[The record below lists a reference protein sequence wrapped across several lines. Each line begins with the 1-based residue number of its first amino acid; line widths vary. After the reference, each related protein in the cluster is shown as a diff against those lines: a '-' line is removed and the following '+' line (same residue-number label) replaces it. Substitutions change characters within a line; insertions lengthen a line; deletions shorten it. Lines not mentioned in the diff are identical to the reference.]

1 MQSTLSL
8 TLDIT
13 QKKGFFTDTTDYS
26 AISVDVNA
34 LGATGSVAIYFQG
47 DLIGSPLTIDLA
59 GGDTTTSLFDLELDL
74 NGNVANGSYSAVY
87 TVDFAFSNTT
97 ALAAPNQ
104 IVLASIGA
112 NYQGFTV
119 GANIEVSVDLPGG
132 ALITGASNISGN
144 LYVTIDQSVSATLG
158 SLRAINVSQVFSGFS
173 WVYSGC
179 TQTTAGVEFTYDCE
193 FGNSGSW
200 AVSNTTVLAANE
212 FIASQACTINYP
224 SWTNVDP
231 IFNPQVV
238 TTSLPYPTTLSEET
252 PLATGTYSVL
262 LSQQIQQNQASGL
275 IITYSNSITRE
286 FTVTCAGTL
295 CGLVPC
301 IENLRAAH
309 ATELIRN
316 RISKYQ
322 VFVDNVL
329 LYYTEAMNYR
339 ACGEL
344 DSYKSTIALLQAQLD
359 ASGCDCACCDNET
372 YYWVSNNS
380 ANSIIDDL
388 LANFQYRLFSTGM
401 GDPGSA
407 QPDVE
412 FGAIWQNTNTGVLY
426 RCTNDTLAALVWEEY
441 YNPATASSIGA
452 ANGLSVS
459 ATDIVLGGSLNAAT
473 TIDLNTRNL
482 AFSGT
487 SGNLTFSGTTGNV
500 IVSSTIGTAL
510 DVTGTS
516 NAMSVEGTTN
526 ALKVLA
532 TTNTAATLQVD
543 RSTNNDVAKNLVL
556 STTVTGSGV
565 GANGLGSSIE
575 FVAEGSSTSIPFTT
589 SSIESVV
596 TNAAS
601 QRGKLNFNVKA
612 GSLVNTFTLNPD
624 ASVTLPFYG
633 DGSYTGTATRSLSV
647 DTDGNVIETTHIAG
661 ADNGLSLSSGNVVL
675 GGSLDAATTIDL
687 STQDLTF
694 SDGNVLF
701 SGTGTQ
707 KVTLSSTSNALQ
719 VTGGVGAVSIDG
731 TTNAIDATSTTN
743 TAARLTVNTTTNNA
757 AATNLSLRTTVDGG
771 SGDDGV
777 GSSIQFATE
786 SSAGIPVTTAS
797 IESVLVS
804 ATSPVQANLNFKTR
818 SSSSSSLLDRL
829 TLNSDGSATLPSYG
843 DGIITGTATR
853 SLSVDVDGNVIETPV
868 SSGGPLVYVARLNQS
883 GVGSPPVATVIANTT
898 GETMSFNYLGAGI
911 YTCVSTGNPFTTNKT
926 AVFVTYGP
934 TANYTTSVQAFAQ
947 LTNSI
952 TIITA
957 GLGVSGAGPAAYAD
971 DLLVNASFKIEIYP

>member
-97 ALAAPNQ
+97 ALAAPDQ

-158 SLRAINVSQVFSGFS
+158 SLRAVNVSQVFSGFS

-212 FIASQACTINYP
+212 FITSQVCTINYP

-238 TTSLPYPTTLSEET
+238 TTSLPYPTILGEDT

-380 ANSIIDDL
+380 ANSIIDEL
-388 LANFQYRLFSTGM
+388 LANFQYRLFDTGM
-401 GDPGSA
+401 GDPGNTQA
-407 QPDVE
+407 GVE
-412 FGAIWQNTNTGVLY
+412 LGAIWQNTNTGILY
-426 RCTNDTLAALVWEEY
+426 RCTLATPGSLTWALY
-441 YNPATASSIGA
+441 YDPSVVYPTGA
-452 ANGLSVS
+452 DNGLSISGSDV
-459 ATDIVLGGSLNAAT
+459 VLGGSLDGNT
-473 TIDLNTRNL
+473 TIDLNTRR
-482 AFSGT
+482 
-487 SGNLTFSGTTGNV
+487 LTLSGTTGDV
-500 IVSSTIGTAL
+500 EISSTIGTAL
-510 DVTGTS
+510 DVIGTTS
-516 NAMSVEGTTN
+516 ALSVEGTNN
-526 ALKVLA
+526 ALDVLA
-532 TTNTAATLQVD
+532 TTNTAATLQVERATD
-543 RSTNNDVAKNLVL
+543 NDVATNLVL
-556 STTVTGSGV
+556 RTSVSGGV

-575 FVAEGSSTSIPFTT
+575 FRSEGAAATITT

-596 TNAAS
+596 TNAS
-601 QRGKLNFNVKA
+601 TQRGELKFNVKA
-612 GSLVNTFTLNPD
+612 AGPTVANSFTLND
-624 ASVTLPFYG
+624 DLSATLPFYG
-633 DGSYTGTATRSLSV
+633 DGNYTGSL
-647 DTDGNVIETTHIAG
+647 TYY
-661 ADNGLSLSSGNVVL
+661 L
-675 GGSLDAATTIDL
+675 G
-687 STQDLTF
+687 
-694 SDGNVLF
+694 
-701 SGTGTQ
+701 
-707 KVTLSSTSNALQ
+707 
-719 VTGGVGAVSIDG
+719 
-731 TTNAIDATSTTN
+731 
-743 TAARLTVNTTTNNA
+743 
-757 AATNLSLRTTVDGG
+757 
-771 SGDDGV
+771 
-777 GSSIQFATE
+777 
-786 SSAGIPVTTAS
+786 
-797 IESVLVS
+797 
-804 ATSPVQANLNFKTR
+804 
-818 SSSSSSLLDRL
+818 
-829 TLNSDGSATLPSYG
+829 
-843 DGIITGTATR
+843 
-853 SLSVDVDGNVIETPV
+853 VDVDGNVIESNPVTGASNGLSVSGNDIVLGGSLTGNTTIDLNTQNLTLSGTSGNLILSATAGTALDV
-868 SSGGPLVYVARLNQS
+868 SSSVSSALTVDASSNAIVSIATTDVAALLIVNKSSNNTVSKNVILRTTVNGFPGGAAGLGSSIVFQGENNAGTVFDMAEIKTTMTDAATGASKVDFTLKDLSGPSLVPAMTIDSDFSLNLSEYGSGTFTGTAAYSLSVDSSGNVIETAISGNPVKTYV
-883 GVGSPPVATVIANTT
+883 GKITGSIGTVALTEIYNDT
-898 GETMSFNYLGAGI
+898 GATMSISNTNVGEYQISASSA
-911 YTCVSTGNPFTTNKT
+911 VFTSNKT
-926 AVFVTYGP
+926 ASFLTPALSNTALSASSTTTTVTIKVFRNG
-934 TANYTTSVQAFAQ
+934 S
-947 LTNSI
+947 
-952 TIITA
+952 
-957 GLGVSGAGPAAYAD
+957 AD
-971 DLLVNASFKIEIYP
+971 DTAIANSHIKIEIYP

>member
-59 GGDTTTSLFDLELDL
+59 GGDTTTPLFDLELDL

-97 ALAAPNQ
+97 ALAAPDQ

-119 GANIEVSVDLPGG
+119 GAEIEVSVDLPGG
-132 ALITGASNISGN
+132 ALITGASNVSGN

-158 SLRAINVSQVFSGFS
+158 SLRTVNVSQVFSGFS

-212 FIASQACTINYP
+212 FITSQACTINYP

-238 TTSLPYPTTLSEET
+238 TTSLPYPTTLNEET

-275 IITYSNSITRE
+275 VITYSNSITRE

-380 ANSIIDDL
+380 ANSIIDEL

-401 GDPGSA
+401 GDPGNTQA
-407 QPDVE
+407 GVE
-412 FGAIWQNTNTGVLY
+412 LGAIWQNTNTGILY
-426 RCTNDTLAALVWEEY
+426 RCTLATPGSLTWALY
-441 YNPATASSIGA
+441 YDPSVVPLTGA
-452 ANGLSVS
+452 DNGLSVS
-459 ATDIVLGGSLNAAT
+459 GNDAVLGGALDNNT
-473 TIDLNTRNL
+473 TIDLGFRKLEFT
-482 AFSGT
+482 ST
-487 SGNLTFSGTTGNV
+487 SGNLEFAATNGGNMV
-500 IVSSTIGTAL
+500 VSTNTGTAI
-510 DVTGTS
+510 DVTGTTS
-516 NAMSVEGTTN
+516 ALKVEGTVN
-526 ALKVLA
+526 ALDVLA
-532 TTNTAATLQVD
+532 TTSTAGILKVQQAADNTVAVNLALQTSVD
-543 RSTNNDVAKNLVL
+543 SA
-556 STTVTGSGV
+556 V
-565 GANGLGSSIE
+565 GANDLGSSIQ
-575 FVAEGSSTSIPFTT
+575 FASEGST
-589 SSIESVV
+589 SSIVTTGSIQSVL
-596 TNAAS
+596 TNASAPTEGNLKFNTKSAS
-601 QRGKLNFNVKA
+601 GI
-612 GSLVNTFTLNPD
+612 VNSFTLNPD
-624 ASVTLPFYG
+624 GSATLPLYG
-633 DGSYTGTATRSLSV
+633 GGTITGTPEYSLSV
-647 DTDGNVIETTHIAG
+647 DSAGNVIETT
-661 ADNGLSLSSGNVVL
+661 LVPKVY
-675 GGSLDAATTIDL
+675 AAKIT
-687 STQDLTF
+687 
-694 SDGNVLF
+694 
-701 SGTGTQ
+701 
-707 KVTLSSTSNALQ
+707 K
-719 VTGGVGAVSIDG
+719 
-731 TTNAIDATSTTN
+731 
-743 TAARLTVNTTTNNA
+743 
-757 AATNLSLRTTVDGG
+757 
-771 SGDDGV
+771 
-777 GSSIQFATE
+777 
-786 SSAGIPVTTAS
+786 
-797 IESVLVS
+797 
-804 ATSPVQANLNFKTR
+804 TSP
-818 SSSSSSLLDRL
+818 
-829 TLNSDGSATLPSYG
+829 
-843 DGIITGTATR
+843 IT
-853 SLSVDVDGNVIETPV
+853 
-868 SSGGPLVYVARLNQS
+868 YVLEEA
-883 GVGSPPVATVIANTT
+883 INTT
-898 GETMSFNYLGAGI
+898 GGTLSLTYSGASTS
-911 YTCVSTGNPFTTNKT
+911 YTLTSSNGAFTTGKT
-926 AVFVTYGP
+926 FAFCTLTVTENGAFGVFEATPSQLLLQTV
-934 TANYTTSVQAFAQ
+934 SSAFP
-947 LTNSI
+947 
-952 TIITA
+952 A
-957 GLGVSGAGPAAYAD
+957 GYDGLQNAYI
-971 DLLVNASFKIEIYP
+971 KIEIYP

>member
-8 TLDIT
+8 TLDLT

-26 AISVDVNA
+26 AISVDLNA

-47 DLIGSPLTIDLA
+47 DSIGSPLTIDLA
-59 GGDTTTSLFDLELDL
+59 GGDTTTPLFDLELDL
-74 NGNVANGSYSAVY
+74 NGDVANGSYSAVY
-87 TVDFAFSNTT
+87 TVDFDFSNTT
-97 ALAAPNQ
+97 ALATPNQ
-104 IVLASIGA
+104 IVFASIGE
-112 NYQGFTV
+112 NYQGFTA
-119 GANIEVSVDLPGG
+119 GAEIEVSVDLPGG
-132 ALITGASNISGN
+132 ASIVSAEDISGN
-144 LYVTIDQSVSATLG
+144 LYVTIDESVSATFP
-158 SLRAINVSQVFSGFS
+158 SLRTVNVTQTFSGFS

-179 TQTTAGVEFTYDCE
+179 TQVSADVNFVYDCE
-193 FGNSGSW
+193 YGDSGTWSV
-200 AVSNTTVLAANE
+200 ANTTTLGSNE
-212 FIASQACTINYP
+212 IVSSLSCVVSYP
-224 SWTNVDP
+224 SWTAVDQS
-231 IFNPQVV
+231 FNPQVV
-238 TTSLPYPTTLSEET
+238 ITSLPYPTTPSLT
-252 PLATGTYSVL
+252 PLATGTYTVS

-275 IITYSNSITRE
+275 IVVYNNSVIKE
-286 FTVTCAGTL
+286 FTVTCAGAL

-309 ATELIRN
+309 ATELTRN

-339 ACGEL
+339 SCGEL
-344 DSYKSTIALLQAQLD
+344 DKYKETIALLQAQLD
-359 ASGCDCACCDNET
+359 ASGCECACCDDET

-380 ANSIIDDL
+380 ATSVIDEL

-426 RCTNDTLAALVWEEY
+426 RCTNATPTALVWEEY

-487 SGNLTFSGTTGNV
+487 SGSLTFSGTTGNV
-500 IVSSTIGTAL
+500 VVSSTIGTAL

-707 KVTLSSTSNALQ
+707 KVTLSSTSNTLQ

-731 TTNAIDATSTTN
+731 TTNALDATSTTN

-786 SSAGIPVTTAS
+786 SSAGTPVTTAS

-843 DGIITGTATR
+843 GGTITGTPTH
-853 SLSVDVDGNVIETPV
+853 SLSVDSSGNVIETT
-868 SSGGPLVYVARLNQS
+868 LVPKLFVAKITSPSL
-883 GVGSPPVATVIANTT
+883 GVYNFTEMVNTT
-898 GETMSFNYLGAGI
+898 GGTISMTYNGTA
-911 YTCVSTGNPFTTNKT
+911 YTIVSSNSAFTVDKT
-926 AVFVTYGP
+926 FI
-934 TANYTTSVQAFAQ
+934 TATLEINTPAIFTAFHVSASQILANTQTTTSTE
-947 LTNSI
+947 LN
-952 TIITA
+952 
-957 GLGVSGAGPAAYAD
+957 GLP
-971 DLLVNASFKIEIYP
+971 NALIKIEIYP